1 MCGHPEKRFHL
12 SKVTLLQMNCKLLV
26 DYVSL
31 SPFNYNNNHL
41 SAQSEPVYVYD
52 NNIYIFLFKIRDLCC
67 RPDTQV

>member
-26 DYVSL
+26 DYVL
-31 SPFNYNNNHL
+31 VFKRYPPL
-41 SAQSEPVYVYD
+41 TTTTTTCLLD
-52 NNIYIFLFKIRDLCC
+52 LNIYIFLFKIRDLCC